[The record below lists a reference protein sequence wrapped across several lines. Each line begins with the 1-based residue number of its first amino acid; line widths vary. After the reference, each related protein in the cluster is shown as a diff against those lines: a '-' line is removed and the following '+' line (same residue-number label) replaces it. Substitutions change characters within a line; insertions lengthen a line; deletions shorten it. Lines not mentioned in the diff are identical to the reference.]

1 MIGFLLVVCFPLVLG
16 LTFGSLY
23 MVVFATR
30 RDTALVDRA
39 GFVLYPLLLLLPLAF
54 CLVPVWQDDR
64 LAVTGLQVPHL
75 AGLSPPLAVIAS
87 LVGGAVVGV
96 LLFYNELWVGSLF
109 QRLAG
114 RLKRS
119 PGKGRSALQRLLDG
133 GSESFAEEGQGVSRA
148 WTLGLS
154 VFVVAAEEFLWRGF
168 LMSYLDQRFG
178 LAVVW
183 VVVLSSL
190 SFGLNHYYFGLRNVL
205 LKALAGAVWAL
216 LFLATGSLLASFASH
231 YAFEV
236 LVWLRMQR

>member
-1 MIGFLLVVCFPLVLG
+1 MIGFLLIVCFPLVLG
-16 LTFGSLY
+16 LGFGSLY
-23 MVVFATR
+23 MVVYATG
-30 RDTALVDRA
+30 RDAAVIDRA

-54 CLVPVWQDDR
+54 CLVPVWRGDQ
-64 LAVTGLQVPHL
+64 LAAVGLQAPQL
-75 AGLSPPLAVIAS
+75 AGLGSASAVAAS

-96 LLFYNELWVGSLF
+96 LLFYNELWVGRLS
-109 QRLAG
+109 QRLTQG
-114 RLKRS
+114 LT
-119 PGKGRSALQRLLDG
+119 KGRGGLNRLLEG
-133 GSESFAEEGQGVSRA
+133 ASESFAEEGQGVSRA
-148 WTLGLS
+148 WTLALS
-154 VFVVAAEEFLWRGF
+154 VFVVAAEEFLWRGY
-168 LMSYLDQRFG
+168 LMTYLDQRFG

-205 LKALAGAVWAL
+205 LKSFAGAVWAL